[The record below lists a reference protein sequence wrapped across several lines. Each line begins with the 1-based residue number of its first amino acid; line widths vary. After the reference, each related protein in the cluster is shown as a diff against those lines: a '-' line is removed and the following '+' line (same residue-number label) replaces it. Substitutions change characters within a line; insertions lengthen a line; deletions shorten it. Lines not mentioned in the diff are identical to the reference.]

1 MKRKQVYL
9 FFFLCVCFL
18 ILMACGKKGPPFLPE
33 SNVSLKV
40 EQLKGTWK
48 NGAVILTGSVPLPQ
62 GQKKGTADI
71 TGCIVHHSLY
81 AFETP
86 PCDGCPVEY
95 RTKREIQ
102 AEVVK
107 GDKFRCE
114 IPEIKRGWIHF
125 FKVCL
130 ISRKGGT
137 GPSSNRVKLALPSE
151 TQAE

>member
-1 MKRKQVYL
+1 MKRKQVYI
-9 FFFLCVCFL
+9 FFVLGVCFL

-40 EQLKGTWK
+40 EQLKGKWE
-48 NGAVILTGSVPLPQ
+48 NGAVILTGRVQLPQ
-62 GQKKGTADI
+62 EQKKGTTDI
-71 TGCIVHHSLY
+71 TGCIVHHALY

-95 RTKREIQ
+95 RDKREIR

-107 GDKFRCE
+107 GDEFRCE
-114 IPEIKRGWIHF
+114 IPEIKRGGIHF
-125 FKVCL
+125 FKVYL
-130 ISRKGGT
+130 VSRKGGS
-137 GPSSNRVKLALPSE
+137 GPSSNRLKLVLTSE